1 MSYKFKILNN
11 IFLNSMVE
19 VYDTE
24 TPEVKTRIV
33 VIGLKTPVGLDTFK
47 LKEAIKNRLELTDIP
62 EVEQEV

>member
-1 MSYKFKILNN
+1 
-11 IFLNSMVE
+11 MVE